1 VGDGIT
7 VIAPQDISR
16 LTDLYTQTARA
27 GRLQKLVPAAGA
39 ASRMFQSL
47 IAISNRYDR
56 IDVSQMPTTAA
67 EHDAD
72 YEAFLWFAKGSNNF
86 AFYDALRDA
95 LSLQN
100 VHLDTLID
108 QGEFK
113 PVLDTLL
120 TVCGLHY
127 VNLPKGLL
135 LFHRYPDHCR
145 TPLEEHLVEAAT
157 LVSDQSKVARLH
169 FAVSPQHLDAMA
181 DFLQRV
187 QPRYEQSGT
196 RYEITWSTQK
206 SSTDTIA
213 VTPDNQLFR
222 DSNGDLLFRPAGHGA
237 LLENLHDLQGDLL
250 AIKNIDN
257 VVPDYRKEPTYLST
271 QLLGG
276 YLVDLQQQAFGH
288 LKLLAAKQVDAAQ
301 LKQISAFAQSKLSVA
316 LPDEFAQRPR
326 DAQAE
331 LLFAALHR
339 PLRVCGVVPNTGEP
353 GGGPF
358 WVEQADG
365 RMSVQ
370 IVETSQ
376 VDTSAEAQRAIL
388 SASTHFNPVHLVC
401 GVRDYRGQPFDLR
414 QFVDPDTGFISQ
426 KSYEGKSLK
435 AMELPGLW
443 NGAMAKWNTVFVEV
457 PLNSFNPV
465 KTVLDLLRPEHQPE

>member
-1 VGDGIT
+1 
-7 VIAPQDISR
+7 
-16 LTDLYTQTARA
+16 
-27 GRLQKLVPAAGA
+27 
-39 ASRMFQSL
+39 MFQSL
-47 IAISNRYDR
+47 LAVSNRYDR
-56 IDVSQMPTTAA
+56 IELSQMPTAA
-67 EHDAD
+67 VEQDAD
-72 YEAFLWFAKGSNNF
+72 YEAFLCFANGIKKF

-95 LSLQN
+95 LRQQN
-100 VHLDTLID
+100 LHLDSLID
-108 QGEFK
+108 RRQFT
-113 PVLDTLL
+113 PVLDAIL
-120 TVCGLHY
+120 TINGLNY
-127 VNLPKGLL
+127 TNLPKGLL

-157 LVSDQSKVARLH
+157 LVSDQNQVARLH
-169 FAVSPQHLDAMA
+169 FAVSPQHLDAMS
-181 DFLQRV
+181 DFVQRV

-196 RYEITWSTQK
+196 QYKITWSTQK

-213 VTPDNQLFR
+213 VTPDNQPFR
-222 DSNGDLLFRPAGHGA
+222 DSNGNLLFRPAGHGA
-237 LLENLHDLQGDLL
+237 LLENLHDLQGDLI

-257 VVPDYRKEPTYLST
+257 VVPDYRKESTYLST

-276 YLVDLQQQAFGH
+276 YLIDLQQQAFGH
-288 LKLLAAKQVDAAQ
+288 LELLATRQADDAQ
-301 LKQISAFAQSKLSVA
+301 LQQISAFAQDKLSVA

-331 LLFAALHR
+331 MLFTTLNR

-358 WVEQADG
+358 WVEQANG
-365 RMSVQ
+365 RVSAQ
-370 IVETSQ
+370 IVEMSQ
-376 VDTSAEAQRAIL
+376 VETAQVEQQAIL
-388 SASTHFNPVHLVC
+388 SSSTHFNPVHLVC
-401 GVRDYRGQPFDLR
+401 GVRDYRGRPFDLR

-443 NGAMAKWNTVFVEV
+443 NGAMAHWNTVFVEV
-457 PLNSFNPV
+457 PLSSFNPV